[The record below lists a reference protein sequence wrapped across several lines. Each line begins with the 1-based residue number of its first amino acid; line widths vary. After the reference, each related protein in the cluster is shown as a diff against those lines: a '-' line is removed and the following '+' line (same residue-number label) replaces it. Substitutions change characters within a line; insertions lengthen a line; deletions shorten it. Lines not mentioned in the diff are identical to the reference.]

1 MDVLYPRCAGLDVHK
16 KKVLACVLVTP
27 ERGAPTKLVRTFGT
41 LADEVLALGDWRAEE
56 GVTHV
61 ALESTGVYWQPLW
74 NLLEERFTLLLVNA
88 QHVHQVPG
96 RKTDVRDCE
105 WLADLL
111 RHGLLR
117 ASFVPERPQRE
128 LRELVRYR
136 TSLVRERGRA
146 INRLQKTLE
155 GANLKLSSVASNVV
169 GRASW
174 AILSALAAG
183 ETDPAVLVAQAGD
196 RLHASPAELERA
208 LDGRLGPQQRFR
220 VGEHLRR
227 ITELDA
233 AIERL
238 SAEVAQR
245 RAPAQAALEQLDGM
259 PGVGRRTA
267 EIVLAEVGTDLA
279 RFPSPAHL
287 ASWAGLCP
295 GNDESGGKQ
304 RAGRTRKG
312 NPWLRAALVEAAHAA
327 VRTKGSYLG
336 VQFRRIASRRGAKRA
351 LIAVAHTLLTIIY
364 YLLTRG
370 GAYADLGATL
380 FDQQDRHRTERRLVS
395 RLQQLGYRVSLQPLS
410 ATG

>member
-1 MDVLYPRCAGLDVHK
+1 MDVLYARCAGLDVHK
-16 KKVLACVLVTP
+16 RKVVACVLVTP
-27 ERGAPTKLVRTFGT
+27 EQGAPNKAVRTFGT
-41 LADEVLALGDWRAEE
+41 LADDVLALGDWLAEQ

-61 ALESTGVYWQPLW
+61 ALESTGVYWQPIW
-74 NLLEERFTLLLVNA
+74 NLLEDRFTLLLVNA

-117 ASFVPERPQRE
+117 ASFVPDRPQRE

-146 INRLQKTLE
+146 INRLQQTLE
-155 GANLKLSSVASNVV
+155 GANLKLTSVASNVV

-174 AILSALAAG
+174 AILTTLAAG
-183 ETDPAVLVAQAGD
+183 ETDPTVLAAQAGD
-196 RLHASPAELERA
+196 RLHASRAELERA
-208 LDGRLGPQQRFR
+208 LDGRVGPHQRFL

-238 SAEVAQR
+238 SAEIAQR
-245 RAPAQAALEQLDGM
+245 LVPQQAALEQLDGM

-267 EIVLAEVGTDLA
+267 EVVLAEVGADLA

-295 GNDESGGKQ
+295 GNNESAGKQ
-304 RAGRTRKG
+304 LAGRTRKG
-312 NPWLRAALVEAAHAA
+312 KSLATLSTGR
-327 VRTKGSYLG
+327 GS
-336 VQFRRIASRRGAKRA
+336 ARRGAGQGLLPRGA
-351 LIAVAHTLLTIIY
+351 VPTHRQPPRRQAGPDRGGPYVAHDHLLP
-364 YLLTRG
+364 
-370 GAYADLGATL
+370 ADP
-380 FDQQDRHRTERRLVS
+380 RL
-395 RLQQLGYRVSLQPLS
+395 RLR
-410 ATG
+410 

>member
-1 MDVLYPRCAGLDVHK
+1 MEVLYARCAGLDVHK
-16 KKVLACVLVTP
+16 KKVVACVLVTP
-27 ERGAPTKLVRTFGT
+27 ERGAPSKTVRTFGT
-41 LADEVLALGDWRAEE
+41 LADEVLALGDWLAEQ

-61 ALESTGVYWQPLW
+61 ALESTGIYWQPLW
-74 NLLEERFTLLLVNA
+74 NLLEDRFTLLLVNA

-155 GANLKLSSVASNVV
+155 GANLKLTSVASNVV
-169 GRASW
+169 GRASL
-174 AILSALAAG
+174 AILTTLVAG
-183 ETDPAVLVAQAGD
+183 ETDPTVLAAQAGD
-196 RLHASPAELERA
+196 RLRASPAELERA
-208 LDGRLGPQQRFR
+208 LDGRVGPHQRFL
-220 VGEHLRR
+220 VGEHLQR
-227 ITELDA
+227 IAELDA

-238 SAEVAQR
+238 SAEAAR
-245 RAPAQAALEQLDGM
+245 RLAAEQPALERLDGI
-259 PGVGRRTA
+259 PGVARRTA
-267 EIVLAEVGTDLA
+267 EIVLAEVGADLA

-295 GNDESGGKQ
+295 GNNESGGKQ
-304 RAGRTRKG
+304 LAGRTRKG
-312 NPWLRAALVEAAHAA
+312 NPWLRSALVEAAHAA
-327 VRTKGSYLG
+327 VRTKGSYFG

-370 GAYADLGATL
+370 CAYADLGTTF
-380 FDQQDRHRTERRLVS
+380 FDQQDRRRTERRLVS
-395 RLQQLGYRVSLQPLS
+395 RLQQLGYRVSLQPLAS
-410 ATG
+410 TA